1 MPGIDKQ
8 TVLRFAED
16 DEERLVLA
24 KTYDAL
30 ICFEKTG
37 CEKHTPFLSPLC
49 KSKVEKAFSKEESL
63 SFYGGYDEAER
74 VVACFSE
81 NGEKPKVKA
90 IKAEGNFE
98 KLSHRDF
105 LGSILSLG
113 ITRDNIGD
121 ICILGNECIIFALEK
136 MADYIVLNLKEVKKE
151 KVRLSL
157 YDTDDISVKREYEE
171 IKKSVASLR
180 ADAVVGAIFNLSRA
194 SATDEI
200 RRGMVSLNYKIL
212 SDPSKKI
219 KKDDVFSLKG
229 KGKAKIS
236 EDGETSK
243 KGRVFITI
251 KKYK

>member
-1 MPGIDKQ
+1 MPCVDKQ
-8 TVLRFAED
+8 TVLKFAHD
-16 DEERLVLA
+16 DEERLALA
-24 KTYDAL
+24 RTYDAL

-37 CEKHTPFLSPLC
+37 CEKHTPFLSPLH
-49 KSKVEKAFSKEESL
+49 KSKISQAFLKEESL

-74 VVACFSE
+74 VVAYFSNE
-81 NGEKPKVKA
+81 GELPKIKA
-90 IKAEGNFE
+90 IKAEGKFNM
-98 KLSHRDF
+98 LSHRDF

-121 ICILGNECIIFALEK
+121 ICISGDECVFFVLEK
-136 MADYIVLNLKEVKKE
+136 MAEYIMLNLREVKKE

-157 YDTDDISVKREYEE
+157 YDSEQIAVKREYEE

-194 SATDEI
+194 DASNEI
-200 RRGMVSLNYKIL
+200 RKGLVSLNYKIL
-212 SDPSKKI
+212 SDTSKKI
-219 KKDDVFSLKG
+219 KQNDVFSLKG

-236 EDGETSK
+236 EAGEISK